1 MVRMDLDSL
10 NVSRRRDPQGFY
22 VAVIGREKVTTI
34 IDAVEELGLDIER
47 SGDVIMIRSKSWA
60 KLASLMSRAKA
71 RGLRVID
78 D

>member
-1 MVRMDLDSL
+1 MVRIDLGSL

-22 VAVIGREKVTTI
+22 VAIIGKERAAII
-34 IDAVEELGLDIER
+34 IDAVEELGLDIES

-71 RGLRVID
+71 RGLRVIND
-78 D
+78 